1 MHQAPAKD
9 IEAAFQQSG
18 EFKLKLFHFV
28 VLSCFYLV
36 SDDESFKMN
45 VKKLYNLKDFKNGN
59 VFFFKRKQ
67 NHFCFYFSFS
77 DLPWLHCLW
86 NPGSLKV

>member
-1 MHQAPAKD
+1 LHQAPAKD

-36 SDDESFKMN
+36 SDESFKMI
-45 VKKLYNLKDFKNGN
+45 VKKG
-59 VFFFKRKQ
+59 
-67 NHFCFYFSFS
+67 
-77 DLPWLHCLW
+77 
-86 NPGSLKV
+86 